1 MISHGALYSPLH
13 LNDYTCGSSLISTFQ
28 PLIANLYADH
38 RVLDLLISLSLS
50 AGNFPIPVCFSF
62 GQAIATLQNAQD

>member
-38 RVLDLLISLSLS
+38 RALDLLISLSLS